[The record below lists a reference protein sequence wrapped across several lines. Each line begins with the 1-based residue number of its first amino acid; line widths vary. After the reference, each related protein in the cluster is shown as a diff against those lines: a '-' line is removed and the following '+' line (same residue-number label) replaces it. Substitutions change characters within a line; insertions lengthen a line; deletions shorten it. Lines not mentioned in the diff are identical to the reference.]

1 MKQMKF
7 LLVALMAVVMSVSVT
22 SCMNGENNPIYTGLA
37 VAECVGTYPATFA
50 VSNNQKLVVKDAT
63 LLDLKY
69 GTTYMFYYQFNT
81 EEQSASAA
89 SITVTLY
96 QGSAPVAID
105 ADYDDEGPKSNS
117 PDYEADA
124 ALYSLGTSFL
134 FPSSFLLYNKKLL
147 VPFGYWVKVEEN
159 TDKQKEELNKHSFVL
174 TYDVTNIASGA
185 KTLELTLNHKISDAE
200 GEKVTRGRWAE
211 GYKVYDLTTAITA
224 FSEKSGTVPTTIK
237 IKTKLNT
244 STGGS
249 LEGAI
254 DGTNE
259 VTYTTE

>member
-89 SITVTLY
+89 SITFWLC
-96 QGSAPVAID
+96 
-105 ADYDDEGPKSNS
+105 
-117 PDYEADA
+117 
-124 ALYSLGTSFL
+124 
-134 FPSSFLLYNKKLL
+134 SSRIL
-147 VPFGYWVKVEEN
+147 
-159 TDKQKEELNKHSFVL
+159 S
-174 TYDVTNIASGA
+174 I
-185 KTLELTLNHKISDAE
+185 
-200 GEKVTRGRWAE
+200 R
-211 GYKVYDLTTAITA
+211 
-224 FSEKSGTVPTTIK
+224 
-237 IKTKLNT
+237 
-244 STGGS
+244 
-249 LEGAI
+249 
-254 DGTNE
+254 
-259 VTYTTE
+259 

>member
-22 SCMNGENNPIYTGLA
+22 SCMNGENNPVYTGLA
-37 VAECVGTYPATFA
+37 VAECVSTYPATFA
-50 VSNNQKLVVKDAT
+50 VSNNRK
-63 LLDLKY
+63 
-69 GTTYMFYYQFNT
+69 TYMFYYQFNT
-81 EEQSASAA
+81 EEQSVSAA

-105 ADYDDEGPKSNS
+105 ADDDEGPVANS
-117 PDYEADA
+117 ADYEADA
-124 ALYSLGTSFL
+124 ALYSLGTSL

-185 KTLELTLNHKISDAE
+185 KTFELTLNHKISDAE
-200 GEKVTRGRWAE
+200 GEKVTRDRWAE
-211 GYKVYDLTTAITA
+211 GYKVYDLTAAITA

>member
-22 SCMNGENNPIYTGLA
+22 SCMNGENNPVYTGLA
-37 VAECVGTYPATFA
+37 VAECVSTYPATFA

-69 GTTYMFYYQFNT
+69 GKTYMFYYQFNT
-81 EEQSASAA
+81 EEQSVSAA

-105 ADYDDEGPKSNS
+105 ADDDEGPVANS
-117 PDYEADA
+117 ADYEADA
-124 ALYSLGTSFL
+124 ALYSLGTSL

-174 TYDVTNIASGA
+174 SYDVTNIASGA
-185 KTLELTLNHKISDAE
+185 KTFELTLNHKISDAE
-200 GEKVTRGRWAE
+200 GEKVTRDRWAE
-211 GYKVYDLTTAITA
+211 GYKVYDLTAAITA
-224 FSEKSGTVPTTIK
+224 FSKKSGTVPTTIK